1 MPCHRSQPRLS
12 GPLLGHEVPLDRLRR
27 GLARFATKT
36 VCGSSDALPSFSP
49 SSLYLVFSSSSSSS
63 SPSSSS
69 SSCDS
74 LESISNSWI
83 LAGFRDVGMY
93 SFLFFYSLFFYL
105 HAIARLILSI
115 VDTNV
120 SRMDEKRIERI
131 ERAACTA
138 LSKRVRHARRL
149 PRRSFFLSIRS
160 RHNRRIC
167 SWLRAM
173 ARLYRF
179 ERHRWPPPARC
190 CPSRFEQVLRNS
202 RLMRRPGVQVKRIM
216 AFNEEESW

>member
-93 SFLFFYSLFFYL
+93 SFLFFLF
-105 HAIARLILSI
+105 
-115 VDTNV
+115 
-120 SRMDEKRIERI
+120 
-131 ERAACTA
+131 
-138 LSKRVRHARRL
+138 
-149 PRRSFFLSIRS
+149 SFFLF
-160 RHNRRIC
+160 
-167 SWLRAM
+167 A
-173 ARLYRF
+173 
-179 ERHRWPPPARC
+179 
-190 CPSRFEQVLRNS
+190 RNS
-202 RLMRRPGVQVKRIM
+202 EAYTLDRRHERI
-216 AFNEEESW
+216 ADGREKNRTHRESSVYGSIKASSSRA